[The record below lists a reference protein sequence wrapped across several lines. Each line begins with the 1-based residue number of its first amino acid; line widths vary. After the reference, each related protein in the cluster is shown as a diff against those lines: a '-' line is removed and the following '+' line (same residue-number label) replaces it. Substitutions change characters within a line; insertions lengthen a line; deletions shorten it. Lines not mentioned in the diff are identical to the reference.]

1 MFVPQDLGLSLSGS
15 TLLLAKIPGEGGL
28 GGSLDSGPCGSLPQ
42 ERREGLG
49 GGFVLASA
57 SPCVSKVKSGWTG
70 PGSGGCSADFAP
82 RHTPLHL
89 LVLDPTVL
97 PPGVLSKE
105 ESESLALC
113 DFYTVSSR

>member
-15 TLLLAKIPGEGGL
+15 TLLLAEIPGEGGL
-28 GGSLDSGPCGSLPQ
+28 GGSLGSGPCGSLPQ

-49 GGFVLASA
+49 GAFGLAS
-57 SPCVSKVKSGWTG
+57 SSLCVSEVESGWTG
-70 PGSGGCSADFAP
+70 PGRGGCSADFAP

-97 PPGVLSKE
+97 PPGVFSEE
-105 ESESLALC
+105 ESESLTLC
-113 DFYTVSSR
+113 DLYTASSH